1 MSITLESF
9 GESNLQQIEYLLAQS
24 VKGLH
29 LLFDSQT
36 IKQAYTQPRNGIMD
50 FDQEDR
56 EKVQNLFSGLIQNT
70 SLDAKKDYLSQLS
83 DEDQEVLIK
92 AYFHIVENTIKNSL
106 KISH

>member
-29 LLFDSQT
+29 LLFDKQI
-36 IKQAYTQPRNGIMD
+36 IKKAYTQPKNGILD

-56 EKVQNLFSGLIQNT
+56 DKVQNLFAGLIQNT
-70 SLDAKKDYLSQLS
+70 SLSDKKGYLKQLS
-83 DEDQEVLIK
+83 DEDHEVLIK